1 MFSAVHWQYPLRL
14 KLLVVNWQDIRNP
27 FGGGAEVYL
36 HEVFGRIA
44 RMGHEVH
51 VLVCEVPGLPADE
64 DMDGLLIHRR
74 GSRNIFNYQL
84 PGIYKKEFAH
94 LGFDMVIEDL
104 NKLPFYARRF
114 VRGPRVACLAMHF
127 FGKTIFQELPLPMA
141 IYVYLYELSMRRFY
155 KGLPFAVISESTR
168 DDLASWG
175 FPRDEIRIIYSGVD
189 TETYKPGE
197 KFPEPTVVYVG
208 RLKRYKRIELAMET
222 VARVADEMPL
232 RFHIVGDGEY
242 GPALERFAVK
252 RKMTGYTTFHGFI
265 PQAEKSRLLAGA
277 WAMINTSVKEGW
289 GLVNTE
295 AQASGTPVLAFDVP
309 GIRESLAPGKTGFLV
324 PFGDT
329 DALAKALRELLMNR
343 DLRDRMSAEA
353 REWVSQFSWD
363 RAAGDTLAWLEE
375 LVEAV

>member
-1 MFSAVHWQYPLRL
+1 MRL
-14 KLLVVNWQDIRNP
+14 KILVVNWQDIRNP

-51 VLVCEVPGLPADE
+51 ILVCEVPGLPSDE
-64 DMDGLLIHRR
+64 NMDGLLVHRR

-84 PGIYKKEFAH
+84 PGIYKKEFSGE
-94 LGFDMVIEDL
+94 GFDLVIEDL
-104 NKLPFYARRF
+104 NKLPFYTRRF

-127 FGKTIFQELPLPMA
+127 FGRTIFQELPLPLA
-141 IYVYLYELSMRRFY
+141 LYVYLYENSIRYCYR
-155 KGLPFAVISESTR
+155 GLPFAVISESTR
-168 DDLASWG
+168 EDLVKWG
-175 FPRDEIRIIYSGVD
+175 FPREGIQIIYSGVD
-189 TETYKPGE
+189 MEAYRPGE

-208 RLKRYKRIELAMET
+208 RLKKYKKIELAMET
-222 VARVADEMPL
+222 VARVATEIPL

-242 GPALERFAVK
+242 RPALEKFAASK
-252 RKMTGYTTFHGFI
+252 KMDGYTVFHGFI
-265 PQAEKSRLLAGA
+265 PQSEKSRLLAGA
-277 WAMINTSVKEGW
+277 WAMVNTSVKEGW

-295 AQASGTPVLAFDVP
+295 AQASGTPVVAFDVP

-329 DALAKALRELLMNR
+329 VALARVLREILVN
-343 DLRDRMSAEA
+343 DELRARMSAEA

-363 RAAGDTLAWLEE
+363 RAARDTLAWLEG
-375 LVEAV
+375 LMEAR